1 MRKLNSVRLEKEVS
15 NPKEF
20 ITIEVSDYLT
30 CELAEKISLMQW
42 HTNKP
47 EFVNSVKHMLYD
59 GKCHSNC
66 FNVVAYNAAT
76 DIVGRLY
83 CLQNQKNPQLWYY
96 GDLVVAKEY
105 RRQHIASKMLH
116 AALEALQDR
125 GCLTLRAYV
134 EKENYAS
141 LNLQKAFG
149 FTQKPYQK
157 FDNLINGEELMF
169 EKTLTVFYA
178 AEATE
183 NDAIFLTMIFGKNAD
198 AMHCNAIMFDEWKRL
213 LSLNDPDEMHFLIHK
228 GALPVA
234 YLKINGL
241 KNRDTAWVS
250 MLAVEPCMQH
260 QGVGTFAINFA
271 EEYLR
276 SKGFSK
282 ICIHTTSD
290 NIPAQNLYKKCGY
303 TIAEYGEW
311 TAGDGEK
318 QIRCTFEK
326 EI

>member
-1 MRKLNSVRLEKEVS
+1 MKNLNSVRFEKEES
-15 NPKEF
+15 NPREF

-30 CELAEKISLMQW
+30 CELVERISLMQW

-59 GKCHSNC
+59 GKCYSNC
-66 FNVVAYNAAT
+66 FNVIAYNAAT

-96 GDLVVAKEY
+96 GDLAVAKEY

-116 AALEALQDR
+116 AALETLQDR
-125 GCLTLRAYV
+125 GCLTLRTYV
-134 EKENYAS
+134 EKDNYAS
-141 LNLQKAFG
+141 LNLQKALG

-157 FDNLINGEELMF
+157 FDNLINDGELMF
-169 EKTLTVFYA
+169 EKTLEAFCA
-178 AEATE
+178 AEATV
-183 NDAIFLTMIFGKNAD
+183 NDAIFITMIFSKNAD
-198 AMHCNAIMFDEWKRL
+198 TLHCDAIMFDEWKHL
-213 LSLNDPDEMHFLIHK
+213 LSLNDPDEKHFLIHK

-241 KNRDTAWVS
+241 MNRDTAWVS

-260 QGVGTFAINFA
+260 QGVGTFAISFA
-271 EEYLR
+271 EEYIR

-282 ICIHTTSD
+282 IGIHTTDD
-290 NIPAQNLYKKCGY
+290 NISAQNLYQKCGY
-303 TIAEYGEW
+303 THTECGEY
-311 TAGDGEK
+311 TTGDGEK
-318 QIRCTFEK
+318 QIRCTFK
-326 EI
+326 KDI

>member
-1 MRKLNSVRLEKEVS
+1 MRNLNSVRFEKEVS
-15 NPKEF
+15 NSKEF
-20 ITIEVSDYLT
+20 ISIEVSDYLT
-30 CELAEKISLMQW
+30 CELAERISLMQW

-47 EFVNSVKHMLYD
+47 EFVNSVKHMLYN
-59 GKCHSNC
+59 GKCYSNC
-66 FNVVAYNAAT
+66 FNVIAYNAAA

-83 CLQNQKNPQLWYY
+83 CLQNQKNPRLWYY
-96 GDLVVAKEY
+96 GDLAVAKEY
-105 RRQHIASKMLH
+105 RRQHIASKMLN
-116 AALEALQDR
+116 AALETLQDR
-125 GCLTLRAYV
+125 GCLTLRTYV

-157 FDNLINGEELMF
+157 FDNLFNDGKLMF
-169 EKTLTVFYA
+169 EKTVAAFYA

-183 NDAIFLTMIFGKNAD
+183 NDAIFITMIFGKNAD
-198 AMHCNAIMFDEWKRL
+198 TLHCDAIMFDEWKRL

-241 KNRDTAWVS
+241 KNRDIAWVS

-260 QGVGTFAINFA
+260 QGIGTFAINFA

-282 ICIHTTSD
+282 IGIHCTGD
-290 NIPAQNLYKKCGY
+290 NIPAQKLYKKCGY
-303 TIAEYGEW
+303 TITEYGEY
-311 TAGDGEK
+311 TTSDGDNH
-318 QIRCTFEK
+318 IRYTFNK